1 MVTGARESWTYH
13 SHGLERKAMSASTL
27 GARLSLSTLTQFRI
41 QTQKQYCPLSGWLF
55 SNQLIT
61 RTSPYRHA
69 HNQNIHLQTRPQ
81 PRHSPPDTPTTK
93 TSPYRHAHNQDI
105 HLQTRPRP
113 RHPSLDTPTIKAAP
127 YTHTHTWGLDNLSLG
142 LSPQTILD
150 CLELTMKLTNTPDE
164 APVIGML
171 LSLGP

>member
-69 HNQNIHLQTRPQ
+69 HNQNIHLQTRP
-81 PRHSPPDTPTTK
+81 RFTNMTASPIDSDSAISGTLMWMMKMGMREDPGNHFQRNPSPD
-93 TSPYRHAHNQDI
+93 
-105 HLQTRPRP
+105 
-113 RHPSLDTPTIKAAP
+113 
-127 YTHTHTWGLDNLSLG
+127 DNHG
-142 LSPQTILD
+142 
-150 CLELTMKLTNTPDE
+150 
-164 APVIGML
+164 
-171 LSLGP
+171 